1 MARLKIT
8 VFEDGARNDLVFE
21 RVPVTI
27 GRALGSDVRLKDP
40 RASRRHCRI
49 EGIADGFVLVDEGSQ
64 NGTLL
69 NGTAVER
76 TSLSPGDVI
85 QVGKTRILFEQP
97 GPGSASAAGLPP
109 GEATSVDAALRE
121 RDDLHALVRINRAL
135 NAEPALEPLLT
146 KIVDAAVELT
156 RAERGF
162 VILENAPAGGL
173 GGGTR
178 PALRY
183 ELARNF
189 AGEPV
194 AMPPAKFL
202 SRIAEPVWRSSRPL
216 LVVDAGEDERFR
228 EALSIEEMRLRS
240 VMAVALPVGGAPAG
254 VLAVDHRLRAGAF
267 SEDDL
272 DLLDALAQQ
281 AGIAIANA
289 RRLEEVRR
297 QNEEIERLNRALSR
311 RVEDQERELV
321 AVKAELGSGAPA
333 PCGVGRGPRH
343 PYRGIV
349 GRSAAM
355 REVFRALDRLV
366 AVDLP
371 VLLEGESGTGKELI
385 ARAIH
390 EHGPRR
396 RGPFVAESCAALP
409 DHLLASELFGHTRG
423 AFTGA
428 DRARKGLFD
437 LANGGTLFLDEVGE
451 MSADLQKKLL
461 RVLEDGEVRPIG
473 ADAPARVDVRLLCA
487 SNRELGDLVR
497 SGEFRE
503 DLFFRLNVL
512 PLRLPPLRERI
523 EDVPELVDH
532 FLASF
537 CREAGVP
544 KKRVRPET
552 FEVLARHA
560 WPGNVRELENEVRKW
575 VVFAADEVGPDSV
588 SRSIR
593 EGTSL
598 RHAPAPGE
606 EGGSLPQRIERVEA
620 RAIEEALARFPTN
633 KTAAAKSLG
642 ISRFTLQRKMAKY
655 GMKSGDETP
664 GEAEEEG
671 GPEGE
676 GGHKGEG
683 GPEGEGDP
691 EGEGASKGET
701 GPKAEGGGEEGA

>member
-1 MARLKIT
+1 MPRLKIT

-27 GRALGSDVRLKDP
+27 GRALGSDVRLKDL

-49 EGIADGFVLVDEGSQ
+49 EAIADGFVLVDEGSQ

-76 TSLSPGDVI
+76 NSLSPGDVI
-85 QVGKTRILFEQP
+85 QVGKTRIHFEQP
-97 GPGSASAAGLPP
+97 GPGPGQAGGLPP

-121 RDDLHALVRINRAL
+121 REDLHALVRINRAL

-162 VILENAPAGGL
+162 VILENPSGPGAGG
-173 GGGTR
+173 GAR

-183 ELARNF
+183 EVARNF

-216 LVVDAGEDERFR
+216 LVVDAAEDERFR

-267 SEDDL
+267 SDDDL

-321 AVKAELGSGAPA
+321 EVRGQLGPGAA
-333 PCGVGRGPRH
+333 GRSARH

-349 GRSAAM
+349 GRSPAM

-390 EHGPRR
+390 EHGSRR

-428 DRARKGLFD
+428 DRARKGLFE
-437 LANGGTLFLDEVGE
+437 LADGGTLFLDEVGE

-461 RVLEDGEVRPIG
+461 RVLEEGELRALG
-473 ADAPARVDVRLLCA
+473 ADAPLRVDVRLLCA

-497 SGEFRE
+497 RGEFRE

-512 PLRLPPLRERI
+512 PLRLPPLRERT
-523 EDVPELVDH
+523 EDIPELVDH

-537 CREAGVP
+537 CRAAGVP

-575 VVFAADEVGPDSV
+575 VVFAADEVGPEGV

-598 RHAPAPGE
+598 RSPAAPEA
-606 EGGSLPQRIERVEA
+606 EGGSLPQRIERLEA
-620 RAIEEALARFPTN
+620 RAIEEALAQIPGN

-655 GMKSGDETP
+655 GVRSGDEGP
-664 GEAEEEG
+664 DEAGGEGESEREG
-671 GPEGE
+671 APEGE
-676 GGHKGEG
+676 AGTE
-683 GPEGEGDP
+683 
-691 EGEGASKGET
+691 
-701 GPKAEGGGEEGA
+701 AEGRREEGA